1 MQVGEAFNKSKAYN
15 ELKLIASDPD
25 EDHAFKVTNY
35 MALDGLLSRLQE
47 SIIRVEGEAPEPC
60 PPCGGP
66 LGIQQEAQGPPS
78 SPIPILPPC
87 SSLATPLTSLSLS
100 CSISKNATT
109 DRGKDG
115 GKE

>member
-1 MQVGEAFNKSKAYN
+1 MQVGEAFNKSKAYH

-35 MALDGLLSRLQE
+35 MALDGLLNKLQE
-47 SIIRVEGEAPEPC
+47 SIIRVEGEAPGPW

-66 LGIQQEAQGPPS
+66 LGIQREAQGPPS
-78 SPIPILPPC
+78 SPIPVLPPC
-87 SSLATPLTSLSLS
+87 GTLATPLTSLSLS
-100 CSISKNATT
+100 CSISKRQQLTGE
-109 DRGKDG
+109 DE